1 MTDEMTVQT
10 KSSVTPMVV
19 GGVLGAGA
27 GAGATFI
34 PKIKEYISESPKY
47 KEFDDIVKETSNNDK
62 FEKIMDEAGLNDAKK
77 SEIKEKIKTVNETN
91 SQTVEGVKKTVD
103 EAKNAVA
110 KAINDVN
117 KDVKKELINELR
129 TTRKKGTMESFLTDT
144 EKRQLKLK
152 KFIEQNIDK
161 DANLSDDVKKFI
173 EKLRNAGSDETKI
186 AAVKDE
192 FKELYNEYESISLK
206 SLDPKSQTYLKKLR
220 TANKSKEEGSALKNN
235 IDALK
240 SAKTKL
246 EEAVKAEED
255 SIKNALE
262 PYKDDF
268 AKLFERGKKSWGKVT
283 AIIAGGLV
291 VGSIIGSFFRSK
303 NNDIA

>member
-129 TTRKKGTMESFLTDT
+129 TIRKKGTMESFLTDT

-291 VGSIIGSFFRSK
+291 VGSIIGSLFRSK
-303 NNDIA
+303 NEDIA

>member
-129 TTRKKGTMESFLTDT
+129 TIRKKGTMESFLTDT

-220 TANKSKEEGSALKNN
+220 TVNKSKEEGSALKNN

-291 VGSIIGSFFRSK
+291 VGSIIGSLFRSK
-303 NNDIA
+303 NEDIA

>member
-34 PKIKEYISESPKY
+34 PKIKDYISEPPKY
-47 KEFDDIVKETSNNDK
+47 KSFDDIVKETSNNDN
-62 FEKIMDEAGLNDAKK
+62 FEKIMDEAGLDDTKK
-77 SEIKEKIKTVNETN
+77 SEIKEKIKTANETN
-91 SQTVEGVKKTVD
+91 SQTVVDAEKEVDSAKKAVD
-103 EAKNAVA
+103 DAKMDANNVVE
-110 KAINDVN
+110 KAI
-117 KDVKKELINELR
+117 KDSVEPTN
-129 TTRKKGTMESFLTDT
+129 LTDA
-144 EKRQLKLK
+144 EKRQLKLE
-152 KFIEQNIDK
+152 KFIEQYKGEDGNIK
-161 DANLSDDVKKFI
+161 LSDDARKFI
-173 EKLRNAGSDETKI
+173 KDLRKAGSDETKI

-192 FKELYNEYESISLK
+192 FKDLYEKYEGITLE
-206 SLDPKSQTYLKKLR
+206 SLDDKSKEYLKRLR
-220 TANKSKEEGSALKNN
+220 TANKSKEEGSALNN
-235 IDALK
+235 KINALI

-246 EEAVKAEED
+246 KEAVKVKED

>member
-34 PKIKEYISESPKY
+34 PKIKDYISEPPKY
-47 KEFDDIVKETSNNDK
+47 KSFDDIVKETSNNDN
-62 FEKIMDEAGLNDAKK
+62 FEKIMDEAGLDDAKK
-77 SEIKEKIKTVNETN
+77 SEIKEKIKTANETN
-91 SQTVEGVKKTVD
+91 SQTVEDAKKAVD
-103 EAKNAVA
+103 KAKNAVDKA
-110 KAINDVN
+110 KNDVN
-117 KDVKKELINELR
+117 KDVKNELIKELR
-129 TTRKKGTMESFLTDT
+129 TARRKGTIESFLTDT
-144 EKRQLKLK
+144 EKSQLKLK
-152 KFIEQNIDK
+152 QFIEQNKGEDGK
-161 DANLSDDVKKFI
+161 LSNDVKKFI
-173 EKLRNAGSDETKI
+173 KDLKAAGSDEKKI
-186 AAVKDE
+186 SALKEAYE
-192 FKELYNEYESISLK
+192 ELYSKYENITLE

-220 TANKSKEEGSALKNN
+220 TVNELKKEGSGFQDKINEL
-235 IDALK
+235 I

-246 EEAVKAEED
+246 EEAVKVKED

-268 AKLFERGKKSWGKVT
+268 AKLLERGKKSWGKVT

-291 VGSIIGSFFRSK
+291 VGSIIGSLFRSK
-303 NNDIA
+303 NEDIA

>member
-34 PKIKEYISESPKY
+34 PKIKDYISEPPKY
-47 KEFDDIVKETSNNDK
+47 KSFDDIVKETSNNDK

-117 KDVKKELINELR
+117 KDVKKELIKELR
-129 TTRKKGTMESFLTDT
+129 TIRKKGTMESFLTDT

-220 TANKSKEEGSALKNN
+220 TVNKSKEEGSALKNN

>member
-34 PKIKEYISESPKY
+34 PKIKDYISEPSKY
-47 KEFDDIVKETSNNDK
+47 KSFDDIVKETSNNDN
-62 FEKIMDEAGLNDAKK
+62 FEKIMDEAGLDDTKK
-77 SEIKEKIKTVNETN
+77 SEIKEKIKTANETN
-91 SQTVEGVKKTVD
+91 SQTVVDAEKEVDSAKKAVD
-103 EAKNAVA
+103 DAKMNANNVVE
-110 KAINDVN
+110 KAI
-117 KDVKKELINELR
+117 KDSVEPTN
-129 TTRKKGTMESFLTDT
+129 LTDA

-152 KFIEQNIDK
+152 KFIEQYKGEDGKIK
-161 DANLSDDVKKFI
+161 LSDDARKFI
-173 EKLRNAGSDETKI
+173 KDLREAGSDQKKI
-186 AAVKDE
+186 DAICAPDE
-192 FKELYNEYESISLK
+192 IFAKYLNVNLD
-206 SLDPKSQTYLKKLR
+206 SLDDKSKEYLKKLR
-220 TANKSKEEGSALKNN
+220 TANKSKEEGSALNN
-235 IDALK
+235 KINALI

-246 EEAVKAEED
+246 EEAVKVQED

>member
-34 PKIKEYISESPKY
+34 PKIKDYISEPPKY
-47 KEFDDIVKETSNNDK
+47 KSFDDIVKETSNNDN
-62 FEKIMDEAGLNDAKK
+62 FEKIMDEAGLDDTKK
-77 SEIKEKIKTVNETN
+77 SEIKEKIKTANETN
-91 SQTVEGVKKTVD
+91 SQTVVDAEKEVDSAKKAVD
-103 EAKNAVA
+103 DAKMNANNVVE
-110 KAINDVN
+110 KAI
-117 KDVKKELINELR
+117 KDSVEPTN
-129 TTRKKGTMESFLTDT
+129 LTDA

-152 KFIEQNIDK
+152 KFIEQYKGEDGNIK
-161 DANLSDDVKKFI
+161 LSDDARKFI
-173 EKLRNAGSDETKI
+173 KDLRKAGSDETKI

-192 FKELYNEYESISLK
+192 FKDLYEIYEGITLE
-206 SLDPKSQTYLKKLR
+206 SLDDKSKEYLKRLR
-220 TANKSKEEGSALKNN
+220 TANKSKEEGSALNN
-235 IDALK
+235 KINALI

-246 EEAVKAEED
+246 KEAVKVKED

>member
-47 KEFDDIVKETSNNDK
+47 KEFDDIVREACGKDS
-62 FEKIMDEAGLNDAKK
+62 FERIMDQAGLDDAKK
-77 SEIKEKIKTVNETN
+77 LEINNEIITSRLKVDN
-91 SQTVEGVKKTVD
+91 AEFMVKYAKDALKDEVEG
-103 EAKNAVA
+103 
-110 KAINDVN
+110 
-117 KDVKKELINELR
+117 
-129 TTRKKGTMESFLTDT
+129 KGFPSFLKDEVTEQSLT
-144 EKRQLKLK
+144 EAEKRQLKLK

-161 DANLSDDVKKFI
+161 DDNLSNDVKKFI
-173 EKLRNAGSDETKI
+173 KKLRNAGSEEKKI
-186 AAVKDE
+186 NDVKNE
-192 FKELYNEYESISLK
+192 FTELYEKYESISLE
-206 SLDPKSQTYLKKLR
+206 SLDETSKKYIERLR
-220 TANKSKEEGSALKNN
+220 TANKLKKEGSKIEAF
-235 IDALK
+235 K
-240 SAKTKL
+240 SAKAKL
-246 EEAVKAEED
+246 KEAEKARED
-255 SIKNALE
+255 YIKKALE
-262 PYKDDF
+262 PYKEDF
-268 AKLFERGKKSWGKVT
+268 KKLYEGKKSWGKVT

>member
-27 GAGATFI
+27 GACATFI

-129 TTRKKGTMESFLTDT
+129 TIRKKGTMESFLTDT

-220 TANKSKEEGSALKNN
+220 TVNKSKEEGSALKNN

-291 VGSIIGSFFRSK
+291 VGSIIGSLFRSK
-303 NNDIA
+303 NEDIA

>member
-34 PKIKEYISESPKY
+34 PKIKDYISEPPKY
-47 KEFDDIVKETSNNDK
+47 KSFDDIVKETSNNDN
-62 FEKIMDEAGLNDAKK
+62 FEKIMDEAGLDDTKK

-117 KDVKKELINELR
+117 KDVKKELIKELR
-129 TTRKKGTMESFLTDT
+129 TIRKKGTMESFLTDT

-220 TANKSKEEGSALKNN
+220 TVNKSKEEGSALKNN

>member
-47 KEFDDIVKETSNNDK
+47 KEFDDIVKETSNNDN
-62 FEKIMDEAGLNDAKK
+62 FEKIMDEAGLDDAKK

-117 KDVKKELINELR
+117 KDVKKELIKELR
-129 TTRKKGTMESFLTDT
+129 TIRKKGTMESFLTDT

-220 TANKSKEEGSALKNN
+220 TVNKSKEEGSALKNN